1 MSSKTR
7 KEPLAKS
14 LLKSLAILIPSIA
27 AMYALYLLDK
37 LSIWGPETLFK
48 DVITISIM
56 LSAMIISFLIF
67 SKLYK
72 RQ

>member
-7 KEPLAKS
+7 KEPLAKR